1 MKKTKKQK
9 KQKAALAT
17 PEPVQAAPAEPVQ
30 AAPAEPVQAARPPL
44 ADLVEKARAAFD
56 STRRALADFAK
67 AYADAVAL
75 YGPDAQDAFSEAFP
89 TIGGATWAR
98 LRAVGAGDFPAAAML
113 ASEAYVARLA
123 RLPVA
128 SRNRLM
134 LLGRSFRV
142 VDAETGREKT
152 VPFTAVSSQQLD
164 IALTPDGEYRSPEQ
178 QREYI
183 ASHMEEFRRRSASLP
198 YRIENDRM
206 ILAHAGTIG
215 RNELVA
221 AVRAAGWLD

>member
-1 MKKTKKQK
+1 MKKTKKPK
-9 KQKAALAT
+9 KQKAARTT
-17 PEPVQAAPAEPVQ
+17 PAEPAQAAPAEPAQ
-30 AAPAEPVQAARPPL
+30 AAPTRPPL
-44 ADLVEKARAAFD
+44 ADLVARARAAFD
-56 STRRALADFAK
+56 STRRALAEFAK

-113 ASEAYVARLA
+113 ASEAYIARLA
-123 RLPVA
+123 RLPIA
-128 SRNRLM
+128 SRNRLV

-183 ASHMEEFRRRSASLP
+183 ASHMEELRRRSASLP

-206 ILAHAGTIG
+206 VLAHAGTIG